1 MKKFSDLNL
10 SDSVMRVLPEL
21 GFESPSPIQEKAIP
35 LLIEKRQDF
44 IGLAQTGTGKTAAFG
59 LPLLDWIDPDLKHT
73 QALILAPTR
82 ELGQQIGEQ
91 LAIFSKYL
99 PNIQTQTVYGGASI
113 VDQMRSIKRRTPQIV
128 IATPGR
134 LLDLIRRKALNLSE
148 IKFVVLDEADEMLN
162 MGFKEDIDDIL
173 SNTGED
179 KNTWLFSATMPKE
192 ILHIVNSYMN
202 NPVEVKVS
210 TGNQLNENIEHQY
223 AIVKSS
229 DKFEGLQRILDL
241 EENFRGVI
249 FCRTRIN
256 TQQLADNLK
265 KSNYQAEALH
275 GDLSQA
281 QRDRVMKRFKDHS
294 LQVLVATDVA
304 ARGIDVNDL
313 THVVHYALPDDAAY
327 YTHRSGRTARAGK
340 KGISLSML
348 TNRDVRKLESLER
361 TLKLKFNK
369 ITIPSADDIV
379 NIRLEKWAQSLVDAK
394 TETKVNGQLLT
405 KVQMMLGTLSFEEL
419 VEKLVA
425 IEISSLNYDSR
436 NKDLNEDRQASR
448 SSGSRDRD
456 GGRGRGR
463 DGGRDGGRGR
473 GRDSRDGGRDRDR
486 GSRSS
491 SDRGSRSS
499 SDRSS
504 SRSSSDRPQ
513 RARRSEGGD
522 SSPRFDGGARTGSA
536 GRDSKDGHRFFIN
549 VGKMDGLSKG
559 ELADF
564 IAETAK
570 IRKSDVGNIDLQ
582 NNCSFFEVDKKNS
595 TSISD
600 KFKGMFVEGR
610 GLRVNR
616 DSKK

>member
-59 LPLLDWIDPDLKHT
+59 LPLLDWIDPDFKHT

-113 VDQMRSIKRRTPQIV
+113 VDQMRNIKRRTPQIV

-134 LLDLIRRKALNLSE
+134 LLDLIRRKALSLSE

-192 ILHIVNSYMN
+192 IIHIVNSYMN

-210 TGNQLNENIEHQY
+210 TGNQLNENIDHQY

-379 NIRLEKWAQSLVDAK
+379 NIRLEKWAQNLVDTKA
-394 TETKVNGQLLT
+394 ETKINGQLLT

-425 IEISSLNYDSR
+425 IEIGSLNYDSR
-436 NKDLNEDRQASR
+436 SKDLNEDRKASR

-456 GGRGRGR
+456 GGRGRDR
-463 DGGRDGGRGR
+463 DRGRGR

-486 GSRSS
+486 GSRST
-491 SDRGSRSS
+491 SDRN
-499 SDRSS
+499 S

-522 SSPRFDGGARTGSA
+522 SSPRFDGGKRGGSA

-549 VGKMDGLSKG
+549 VGKMDGLTKG

-564 IAETAK
+564 ISETAK

-600 KFKGMFVEGR
+600 KFKGMYVEGR
-610 GLRVNR
+610 ELRVNR

>member
-265 KSNYQAEALH
+265 KSKYQAEALH

-456 GGRGRGR
+456 GRRGRGR

-486 GSRSS
+486 
-491 SDRGSRSS
+491 DRGSRSS

-522 SSPRFDGGARTGSA
+522 SSPRFDGGTRTKSA

-610 GLRVNR
+610 ELRVNR